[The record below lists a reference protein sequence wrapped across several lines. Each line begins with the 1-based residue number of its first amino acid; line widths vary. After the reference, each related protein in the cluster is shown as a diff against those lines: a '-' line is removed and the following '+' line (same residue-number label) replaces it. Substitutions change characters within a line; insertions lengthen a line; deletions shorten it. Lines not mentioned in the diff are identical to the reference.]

1 MKPEYVKCTWTFSD
15 SDYEQGRIYRV
26 SQKTKVVYPIDEPD
40 TIDEDSHL
48 YANWDNTSRTQFEP
62 STLIDYVFQQNL
74 NSKVSNSENLDYL
87 IPFLT
92 SNNIT

>member
-15 SDYEQGRIYRV
+15 SDYEKNKIY
-26 SQKTKVVYPIDEPD
+26 KVCQD
-40 TIDEDSHL
+40 TNAVFPTENCSKDNINL
-48 YANWDNTSRTQFEP
+48 YACWNNISRTQFEP
-62 STLIDYVFQQNL
+62 STLIDYVLQQNSHL
-74 NSKVSNSENLDYL
+74 NNSENLDYL